1 MDSLGYRKAH
11 MRQED
16 SMKRDERKARFY
28 GTYTLLAKMAREAYG
43 ERRERLERARDR
55 MFNRAVEATLD

>member
-1 MDSLGYRKAH
+1 
-11 MRQED
+11 
-16 SMKRDERKARFY
+16 MKRDERKARFY